1 MTTHVTKEPVILEG
15 FQAVLKPGDWGY
27 KLSVLMDKSIVDQ
40 LETERE
46 SCLEWARNK
55 AIAEGKKA
63 NRITVKPEPWEELE
77 NQPGTYQVRISW
89 KDGDKF
95 FPVIVDTEG
104 TAITDKETPIYSG
117 SQVKIA
123 FFQRPY
129 KLPTGD
135 IGTSLKLKAIQLIS
149 LKTGA
154 GVVDDGDMSEEE
166 ATELFGTTKGFKVST
181 PNVDAAPCSVEESDE
196 DF

>member
-1 MTTHVTKEPVILEG
+1 MTTHVTKEPVVLEG

-27 KLSVLMDKSIVDQ
+27 KLSVLMDKSIVEQ

-46 SCLEWARNK
+46 SALEWARSK
-55 AIAEGKKA
+55 AKNPK
-63 NRITVKPEPWEELE
+63 RVSVKPEPWEELE
-77 NQPGTYQVRISW
+77 NRPGTYQVRFSW

-104 TAITDKETPIYSG
+104 TVIEDKETPIYSG
-117 SQVKIA
+117 SQVKVA
-123 FFQRPY
+123 FFQKPY
-129 KLPTGD
+129 VLPTGD

-149 LKTGA
+149 LNTGA
-154 GVVDDGDMSEEE
+154 GVVDDGDMTPE
-166 ATELFGTTKGFKVST
+166 AAVDLFGTSKGFKVSE
-181 PNVDAAPCSVEESDE
+181 PNVEADSSTDEDE